1 MTFRAL
7 FESRLLLGD
16 LLLHRQHVKQASLM
30 AQSKANWKT
39 CRLWLEMLT
48 RHKKRHWM
56 LPAKFPLACWLLIA
70 SLDKLV
76 ASGRKQL
83 VETMHCL
90 RVEWSV
96 YSAYR
101 RRLLMMLGCVHIIS
115 FLHSLQARRNSASN
129 YVARIAN
136 FSACFFTR
144 SKFNEKNFRC
154 KWTCAQQ
161 AEERRRKNS

>member
-1 MTFRAL
+1 
-7 FESRLLLGD
+7 
-16 LLLHRQHVKQASLM
+16 
-30 AQSKANWKT
+30 
-39 CRLWLEMLT
+39 MLT

-76 ASGRKQL
+76 AGGRKQL

-90 RVEWSV
+90 GGEWSV

-101 RRLLMMLGCVHIIS
+101 QRLLMVLGCVHIIS
-115 FLHSLQARRNSASN
+115 FLHSLQAPRNSASN

-161 AEERRRKNS
+161 AEDGRRKKFIKISLRKLRQVLAKLGCWALRGMSRGLSDFA

>member
-16 LLLHRQHVKQASLM
+16 LWLHRQHVKQASLM

-39 CRLWLEMLT
+39 RRLWLEMLT

-90 RVEWSV
+90 GVEWSV

-136 FSACFFTR
+136 FSACFFYPI
-144 SKFNEKNFRC
+144 EI
-154 KWTCAQQ
+154 
-161 AEERRRKNS
+161 